1 MTMDDIIDL
10 NPEQLM
16 ALALNRA
23 DKFLVEASRR
33 VDNVYGRGFAREN
46 SDIVNGLVQASAIN
60 FAASLIAREIAL
72 LRTGEKPKDQ
82 GD

>member
-1 MTMDDIIDL
+1 MEDLTVL

-16 ALALNRA
+16 AQALNRA

-33 VDNVYGRGFAREN
+33 VDNIYGRGFSREN
-46 SDIVNGLVQASAIN
+46 SDTVNALVQASAIN

-72 LRTGEKPKDQ
+72 LRSAERPKSQ
-82 GD
+82 GG